1 MVHTM
6 TEPMKLLI
14 SGSHGLVGTHAM
26 RVLTSRGH
34 TLTPLVRRYASE
46 RSAKVA
52 WLPREN
58 MIESWKMQEMQG
70 VIHLAGESIAGGRW
84 TEERKDSIRQS
95 RVLGTALL
103 ARTIA
108 AMPRPPKV
116 FLCAS
121 AVGFYGDRGDEWM
134 DEESGPGTGFLAD
147 VCREWEAAA
156 QPAVDAGI
164 RTVFLRLG
172 LVLSTTGGVLA
183 KMMPPF
189 RLGLGGVLGHGRQ
202 YMSWIGL
209 PDVSNAMAF
218 ILENPG
224 IRGPVNLVAP
234 NPVTN
239 REFTATLATAL
250 RRPAFFPVPATALR
264 LIFGRDMANECFLS
278 STRAQPSALARAG
291 FEFRFTELAA
301 TIPNLLRHKI

>member
-52 WLPREN
+52 WLPRDN
-58 MIESWKMQEMQG
+58 MIETWKIQEMQG

-84 TEERKDSIRQS
+84 TAERKESIRQS
-95 RVLGTALL
+95 RVEGTALL

-108 AMPRPPKV
+108 SMPRPPKV

-121 AVGFYGDRGDEWM
+121 AVGIYGDRGEEWVDE
-134 DEESGPGTGFLAD
+134 DSSPGRGFLTD
-147 VCREWEAAA
+147 VCRDWEAAA
-156 QPAVDAGI
+156 QPAIDAGI

-183 KMMPPF
+183 KMMPAF
-189 RLGLGGVLGHGRQ
+189 RFGLGGTLGTGGQ

-224 IRGPVNLVAP
+224 VSGPVNLVAP

-239 REFTATLATAL
+239 REFTKCLASAMH
-250 RRPAFFPVPATALR
+250 RPAFLPVPATALR
-264 LIFGRDMANECFLS
+264 LLFGREMANECFLP
-278 STRAQPSALARAG
+278 STRVKPAVLTRAG
-291 FEFRFTELAA
+291 FEFRFTELGSAL
-301 TIPNLLRHKI
+301 PSLLRHKI